1 MGSVSDRCH
10 RRVRYPR
17 RMDRVD
23 WDGAKRVGP
32 IAVGMTLE
40 QVQAAMPGYS
50 EVDDHEG
57 DDDAP
62 NYYWVSDELG
72 LIAVL
77 RDAVVWQ
84 IMAGRE
90 FLVDGVDLIGM
101 PAADA
106 VSLAGGEVARED
118 WSREAFV
125 ETASGIELGER
136 DGAIFTVVVPTSEL
150 IPD

>member
-1 MGSVSDRCH
+1 MGNVSVGCH
-10 RRVRYPR
+10 RSVRYPR
-17 RMDRVD
+17 RVDRVD

-40 QVQAAMPGYS
+40 QVQAAMPGYG
-50 EVDDHEG
+50 EVDDHDG

-62 NYYWVSDELG
+62 SYYWVSDELG

-77 RDAVVWQ
+77 RDAVVVT

-101 PAADA
+101 PSADA
-106 VSLAGGEVARED
+106 ISLAGGEVARED
-118 WSREAFV
+118 WSRDDFV

-136 DGAIFTVVVPTSEL
+136 DGVIFTVLVPTSEL
-150 IPD
+150 VSD